1 MTQSVNQPAA
11 LADEWFTPGRFVA
24 LLALCI
30 LAAFPEV
37 VLGSHTFYY
46 RDFGHFGY
54 PLAQYH
60 RECFWRGEIPLW
72 NPYSS
77 CGLPHLAQWNTM
89 CLYPGTLIY
98 LLGPMPWAVGGFSL
112 AHLLLAGAGAYR
124 LAHHWTGNRFA
135 ATVGGLAF
143 AFNGFT
149 LHAVMWPNN
158 VAALA
163 WAPWLW
169 LLVERACK
177 EGGRT
182 LLLAALVGAMQ
193 MLAGAPEVIL
203 FTWAVAV
210 PLALVGVR
218 GSRFKAQGSGE
229 GGRGSDKAVPF
240 PLTPALSPGEREGL
254 GTVSDASSA
263 ALANPASDSLA
274 TKTEAAPA
282 APKLDTTP
290 PLPEGEGRGEGEGH
304 ARISIASSSTAA
316 QLIPP
321 FTIQPPLFTL
331 ALRLAAITGLTFL
344 LSSAQLLP
352 FLDLLRHSHRTAA
365 YDDNLYAMPLSGWAN
380 FFVPLFRMTPDK
392 LGVFTHVEQQ
402 WTSSYY
408 PGIGVLA
415 LAALA
420 VWRRREPRVWLLAA
434 VAVLGVWLAMG
445 QKAFLLDWVKAV
457 CPPLGFIRFPIK
469 YVLLPLMVL
478 PFLAALALAE
488 RRSPTRRE
496 SSLTPTGREG
506 ERQVANEQPSLAFSH
521 CELRAVARGGAVI
534 YLLFLYWIFAE
545 EHAME
550 VSLRTFDPLLRM
562 CLVLLAVSLLRLMLG
577 TKTLASSMG
586 LRVALLAV
594 FCFDILTHAPRQNP
608 TVITQAY
615 EPDVAK
621 FHTTMPR
628 LGEGRAMI
636 SREMEGFMA
645 HAQNTDALNYSI
657 GARRALFANWNLID
671 GVPKV
676 NGFFSQFPRELSDT
690 WWLLYGLDRPFPEGF
705 ADFLGVT
712 RISSS
717 ETLFTW
723 THRTK
728 ALPLV
733 TAGQEPI
740 FTTATNTLRELANT
754 GFDPAGNVFLP
765 KELLAVSRATNASA
779 ITRATVLSTRWDRE
793 SINIEVEANA
803 PVWVVIAQTY
813 YHPWKAFV
821 GGRELP
827 IRRANHAFQAIEVTE
842 GRHAIELRYVDHAFR
857 LGALLSLSTLAC
869 VLLIFCWRKR
879 GPLKTNH

>member
-1 MTQSVNQPAA
+1 MASPTPTELPADAPSV
-11 LADEWFTPGRFVA
+11 ADEWLTPGRFLV
-24 LLALCI
+24 LLALCL

-46 RDFGHFGY
+46 RDFGHFAY

-60 RECFWRGEIPLW
+60 RDCFWRGEIPLW
-72 NPYSS
+72 NPYNS

-89 CLYPGTLIY
+89 CLYPGALIY
-98 LLGPMPWAVGGFSL
+98 LLGPMPWALGLFSL
-112 AHLLLAGAGAYR
+112 AHLMLAGAGAYR

-135 ATVGGLAF
+135 ACVGGLAF

-158 VAALA
+158 IAALA

-182 LLLAALVGAMQ
+182 LLLAALIGAMQ
-193 MLAGAPEVIL
+193 MLAGAPEIIL
-203 FTWAVAV
+203 FTWAIAAALMLIEGVKRKTENVSQV
-210 PLALVGVR
+210 PLTHYALRFTAIIALV
-218 GSRFKAQGSGE
+218 
-229 GGRGSDKAVPF
+229 
-240 PLTPALSPGEREGL
+240 T
-254 GTVSDASSA
+254 
-263 ALANPASDSLA
+263 
-274 TKTEAAPA
+274 
-282 APKLDTTP
+282 
-290 PLPEGEGRGEGEGH
+290 
-304 ARISIASSSTAA
+304 
-316 QLIPP
+316 
-321 FTIQPPLFTL
+321 
-331 ALRLAAITGLTFL
+331 L
-344 LSSAQLLP
+344 LSAAQLLP

-365 YDDNLYAMPLSGWAN
+365 YDDNLYAMPLWGWAN
-380 FFVPLFRMTPDK
+380 FFIPIFRMTPDK
-392 LGVFTHVEQQ
+392 LGVFTHLDQQ

-420 VWRRREPRVWLLAA
+420 AWRRREPRVWLLVG

-445 QKAFLLDWVKAV
+445 QKAFLLDWLKAI

-488 RRSPTRRE
+488 RRSPTRQME
-496 SSLTPTGREG
+496 TAEVDKSFFSKLLNPASPPVGSSSFRDLGFVAAILVAVLGGLTLH
-506 ERQVANEQPSLAFSH
+506 AFKHSASLDGALDGVKSAVQRLPILWLFVGALILVSRTRGAFTSV
-521 CELRAVARGGAVI
+521 VARIAV
-534 YLLFLYWIFAE
+534 LVVLF
-545 EHAME
+545 
-550 VSLRTFDPLLRM
+550 
-562 CLVLLAVSLLRLMLG
+562 
-577 TKTLASSMG
+577 
-586 LRVALLAV
+586 
-594 FCFDILTHAPRQNP
+594 FDIFTHAPRQNP

-615 EPDVAK
+615 EPGVAK
-621 FHTTMPR
+621 FSTTMPR
-628 LGEGRAMI
+628 LGEGRAMV

-645 HAQNTDALNYSI
+645 HAQNPNALNYCI
-657 GARRALFANWNLID
+657 GARRAAFANWNLLD

-690 WWLLYGLDRPFPEGF
+690 WWLLYGHDRPFPERF

-723 THRTK
+723 AHRTN

-733 TAGQEPI
+733 TAGVEPV
-740 FTTATNTLRELANT
+740 FTDATNTLRELANA

-765 KELLAVSRATNASA
+765 KELLAISRATNTSA
-779 ITRATVLSTRWDRE
+779 ITRATVLSTRWNRE

-813 YHPWKAFV
+813 YHSWKAFE
-821 GGRELP
+821 GERELP
-827 IRRANHAFQAIEVTE
+827 IRRANHAFQAVEVSE
-842 GRHAIELRYVDHAFR
+842 GRHRLELRYVDHAFR
-857 LGALLSLSTLAC
+857 LGAALSLATLGCMAAR
-869 VLLIFCWRKR
+869 LIWLSRR
-879 GPLKTNH
+879 PLKTEH